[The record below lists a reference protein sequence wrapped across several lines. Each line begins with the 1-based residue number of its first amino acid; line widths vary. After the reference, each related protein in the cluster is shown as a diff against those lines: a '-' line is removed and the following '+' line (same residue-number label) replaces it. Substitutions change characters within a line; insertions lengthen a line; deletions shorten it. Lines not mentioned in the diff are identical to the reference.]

1 MPERPAAIRLPVRTG
16 IRERTLAGEL
26 MLGAFIQL
34 GSPVAAELAGR
45 AGLDWLLVDL
55 EHGTGS
61 EATLG
66 PHLSA
71 IEGTGAAALVRV
83 EEGTRL
89 RIGRALDAGAE
100 GVMIPRLDDVDEIRR
115 LATWLR
121 YPPDGVRGVALL
133 TRGAGLGEVAHA
145 DVGAL
150 NDRVL
155 GLVQVESA
163 RAVENVART
172 AAIDGVDVLFVG
184 PTDLSHSLGIPG
196 RLDEPVFRDAL
207 EAVARGCRA
216 SGKAPGYLLRRASDA
231 PRLLELGYT
240 FLGIGSDMG
249 FVTDAARAAVAEV
262 AALRGR

>member
-1 MPERPAAIRLPVRTG
+1 MPDRPASFGLPVRTG

-26 MLGAFIQL
+26 VLGAFIQL
-34 GSPVAAELAGR
+34 GSPAAAELAGR

-55 EHGTGS
+55 EHGTAS
-61 EATLG
+61 EATLAA
-66 PHLSA
+66 HLTA

-100 GVMIPRLDDVDEIRR
+100 GVMIPRTDDLDRIARA
-115 LATWLR
+115 ATWLR

-145 DVGAL
+145 DVRGL
-150 NDRVL
+150 NERVL
-155 GLVQVESA
+155 GIVQVESA
-163 RAVENVART
+163 RAVEQASLS

-184 PTDLSHSLGIPG
+184 PTDLSHALGIPG
-196 RLDEPVFRDAL
+196 RLDEPVFREAL
-207 EAVARGCRA
+207 ETVVRGCRA
-216 SGKAPGYLLRRASDA
+216 AGKAPGYLLRRAADA

-262 AALRGR
+262 AAHRS